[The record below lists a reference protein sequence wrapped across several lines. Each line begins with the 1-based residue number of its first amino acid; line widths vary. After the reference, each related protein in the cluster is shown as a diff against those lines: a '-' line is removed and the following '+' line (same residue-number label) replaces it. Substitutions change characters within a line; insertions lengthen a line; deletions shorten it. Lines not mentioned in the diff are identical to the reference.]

1 MKFLLDILFP
11 KICVECGKQG
21 EDICNECM
29 GKIKPLRSQQCPNC
43 RNKNP
48 EGEFCSNSCSKNHNF
63 EQLIVCTHYEKS
75 SPIQKLIINFK
86 YKFSK
91 DLINVFHNV
100 LKDELKKY
108 TKTIPENTF
117 VIPAPIHKRNFK
129 KRGFNQALL
138 LAQSVTKIFPQTQ
151 LLDCLIEKDNRIQ
164 QAKLDKAHRLTNL
177 KNSIEI
183 RPYPPLKN
191 ILLIDDVATTLS
203 TLNECSKVLKKAGA
217 SHICGIV
224 LARG

>member
-11 KICVECGKQG
+11 KICAECGEQG
-21 EDICNECM
+21 DDICNNCF
-29 GKIKPLRSQQCPNC
+29 GKIKIRKTQECPHC
-43 RNKNP
+43 RKKDTNGK
-48 EGEFCSNSCSKNHNF
+48 FCSDYCKKNYLF
-63 EQLIVCTHYEKS
+63 DQLIICTDYVQIK
-75 SPIQKLIINFK
+75 KLIIKFK

-91 DLINVFHNV
+91 DLINVFHN
-100 LKDELKKY
+100 LLEAELKKY

-138 LAQSVTKIFPQTQ
+138 LAQSVTKILPQTQ
-151 LLDCLIEKDNRIQ
+151 LLDCLTEKDNRIQ
-164 QAKLDKAHRLTNL
+164 QAKLDRAHRLKNL

-183 RPYPPLKN
+183 RPHPPLKN
-191 ILLIDDVATTLS
+191 ILLIDDIATTGS

-217 SHICGIV
+217 KHICGIV